1 MANVFV
7 DETSLQDIADAIR
20 SKNGTQNTYKP
31 SQMADAITN
40 IPSGGITPTGTI
52 NITANG
58 THDVTNYAMANVN
71 VQNSYA
77 TEDIGKVVDT
87 NRQLVGQGSAQY
99 TANGTYDTT
108 LIEEVVVN
116 VPSGGITPTGTKQ
129 ISITQNGTTTED
141 VTNYANAEITV
152 NVSGGS
158 VPVPTGC
165 ESLEYID
172 TSGSCAV
179 NLGQKFTYPS
189 TGYTF
194 YLRFGVLN
202 VSKTQMLY
210 SSGTTVSNTT
220 DQFVIIS
227 TRVRMDRTSNSYQRF
242 NISIGDVVEVYSS
255 YTNATNGSGFE
266 YSINKNSNASYAAAV
281 SANMRDITPVNN
293 MILFAEYA
301 SNYKTYAT
309 VRFYEMYYKEGSTEI
324 MHLYPVKDSN
334 NVKCLYDSV
343 NDALIY
349 PAVGQFV

>member
-1 MANVFV
+1 MANVLV
-7 DETSLQDIADAIR
+7 QDTSLQNIADAIR

-31 SQMADAITN
+31 SQMAEAIES
-40 IPSGGITPTGTI
+40 IPSGGITPTGTKSI
-52 NITANG
+52 
-58 THDVTNYAMANVN
+58 
-71 VQNSYA
+71 
-77 TEDIGKVVDT
+77 
-87 NRQLVGQGSAQY
+87 
-99 TANGTYDTT
+99 TANGTYDVTAFASAQ
-108 LIEEVVVN
+108 VN
-116 VPSGGITPTGTKQ
+116 VPSVTPTGTKQ

-165 ESLEYID
+165 ELLEYID

-281 SANMRDITPVNN
+281 SANMRDLTPVNN

-343 NDALIY
+343 NDILIY